1 MYLDFNYHIHMTALF
16 YQIINNI
23 EKITHK
29 NYKEFKH
36 KLTILLEGF
45 QKVKD
50 IDNIKVLRNKLDSL
64 LREYKHDDKSH
75 KPIKSHLKD
84 LRRFLHQIDDII
96 HEMEEGKEKL
106 ELVDVIKKVQKR
118 YRKLEEIK
126 EEKRKNYK
134 EVAVKKKTISYE
146 KEIIKMQLELV
157 KLQRHIQ
164 ETGQKVLIIFEGR
177 DAAGKWGNIKRFM
190 EYLNP
195 RAAKVVALQKPTE
208 EEQSQWYFQRYVKHL
223 PHGGEM
229 ALFDRSWYNRGGVE
243 PVMGFVNKKNYEKFI
258 EDVPKFEEML
268 IDSWVKVIKLYYSV
282 SKAEQAARFDER
294 KRNPLKQY
302 KLSPIDQ
309 FSQQLWK
316 KYTLAEYH
324 NFINTSTKKS
334 PWTIV
339 NSDDK
344 KASRVNAI
352 KYVLSLFDYP
362 EKISKKELEYD
373 KDIVIT
379 AQQKINILKD
389 EIEKGAD
396 LFAE

>member
-1 MYLDFNYHIHMTALF
+1 MTALF

-29 NYKEFKH
+29 NYKEFKK
-36 KLTILLEGF
+36 KLVTLLEGF
-45 QKVKD
+45 KQAKD
-50 IDNIKVLRNKLDSL
+50 IDNIKVLRNKLDRL
-64 LREYKHDDKSH
+64 LGEYRLSDKKH
-75 KPIKSHLKD
+75 KPIREHLRD
-84 LRRFLHQIDDII
+84 LKKFLHEIDDII

-106 ELVDVIKKVQKR
+106 DLVDVIKKVEKR
-118 YRKLEEIK
+118 YRKMSDIK
-126 EEKRKNYK
+126 AEKREKYK
-134 EVAVKKKTISYE
+134 EVAIKKKTISYE
-146 KEIIKMQLELV
+146 KEIIKLQLELV
-157 KLQRHIQ
+157 KLQRYIQ

-208 EEQSQWYFQRYVKHL
+208 EEQSQWYFQRYLKHL
-223 PHGGEM
+223 PNGGEM

-243 PVMGFVNKKNYEKFI
+243 PVMGFVNKKNYEKFM
-258 EDVPKFEEML
+258 DDAPKLEEML
-268 IDSWVKVIKLYYSV
+268 IESGVKIIKLYYSV
-282 SKAEQAARFDER
+282 SKAEQAARFDDR
-294 KRNPLKQY
+294 KRNPLKQF

-324 NFINTSTKKS
+324 NFKNTSTKKC

-344 KASRVNAI
+344 KASRINSI
-352 KYVLSLFDYP
+352 KYVLDQFDYP

-379 AQQKINILKD
+379 ANQKINILKD
-389 EIEKGAD
+389 EIEKDAD

>member
-1 MYLDFNYHIHMTALF
+1 MTALF

-29 NYKEFKH
+29 NYKEFKR
-36 KLTILLEGF
+36 KLVELLKWFEDNND
-45 QKVKD
+45 V
-50 IDNIKVLRNKLDSL
+50 DNIKVLRNKLEML
-64 LREYKHDDKSH
+64 LGEYKITDKQH

-84 LRRFLHQIDDII
+84 LKKFLHEIDEII

-106 ELVDVIKKVQKR
+106 DLIDVIKKVEKK
-118 YRKLEEIK
+118 YRNISKIK
-126 EEKRKNYK
+126 EEKRDKYK
-134 EVAVKKKTISYE
+134 EVAIKKKNISYE

-157 KLQRHIQ
+157 KLQRHIE

-177 DAAGKWGNIKRFM
+177 DAAGKGGNIKRFM

-195 RAAKVVALQKPTE
+195 RNAKVVALQKPTE
-208 EEQSQWYFQRYVKHL
+208 QEQSQWYFKRYLKHL
-223 PHGGEM
+223 PNGGEM

-243 PVMGFVNKKNYEKFI
+243 PVMGFVNKKNYEKFMH
-258 EDVPKFEEML
+258 DVPKLEDML
-268 IDSWVKVIKLYYSV
+268 ISSGVKVIKLYYSV
-282 SKAEQAARFDER
+282 SKSEQAKRFDER
-294 KRNPLKQY
+294 RRNPLKQY

-324 NFINTSTKKS
+324 NFKNTSTKNS
-334 PWTIV
+334 PWTII

-344 KASRVNAI
+344 KESRINSI
-352 KYVLSLFDYP
+352 KYVLSQFDYP

-373 KDIVIT
+373 KKIVIS
-379 AQQKINILKD
+379 AEQKLDILKD
-389 EIEKGAD
+389 EIEKDAD

>member
-1 MYLDFNYHIHMTALF
+1 MTALF

-29 NYKEFKH
+29 NYKDFKK
-36 KLTILLEGF
+36 KLEALLEWF
-45 QKVKD
+45 KAAQD
-50 IDNIKVLRNKLDSL
+50 IDNIKVLRNKLDRL
-64 LREYKHDDKSH
+64 LGDYQISDKKH
-75 KPIKSHLKD
+75 KPIRAHLQD
-84 LRRFLHQIDDII
+84 LKKFLHELDDII
-96 HEMEEGKEKL
+96 NEMEEWEEKL
-106 ELVDVIKKVQKR
+106 ELVDVIKKVEKR
-118 YRKLEEIK
+118 YRSLSKVK
-126 EEKRKNYK
+126 ESKRNKYK

-146 KEIIKMQLELV
+146 KEIIKLQLELV
-157 KLQRHIQ
+157 KLQRHIA

-177 DAAGKWGNIKRFM
+177 DAAGKGWNIKRMM

-208 EEQSQWYFQRYVKHL
+208 EEKGQWYFQRYLKHL
-223 PHGGEM
+223 PGAGEM

-243 PVMGFVNKKNYEKFI
+243 PVMGFVNKKNYEKFMN
-258 EDVPKFEEML
+258 DAPKIEEML
-268 IDSWVKVIKLYYSV
+268 IESWIKIIKLYYSV
-282 SKAEQAARFDER
+282 SKSEQAARFEDR
-294 KRNPLKQY
+294 KLNPLKQF

-324 NFINTSTKKS
+324 NFKNTSTNKS

-344 KASRVNAI
+344 KASRINSI
-352 KYVLSLFDYP
+352 KYVLGLFDYP

-373 KDIVIT
+373 KNIVIT
-379 AQQKINILKD
+379 AQQKINALKD
-389 EIEKGAD
+389 EVEKDAD

>member
-1 MYLDFNYHIHMTALF
+1 MTALF

-29 NYKEFKH
+29 NYKEFKK
-36 KLTILLEGF
+36 KLQALLEWF
-45 QKVKD
+45 QKAKD

-84 LRRFLHQIDDII
+84 LRRFLHEIDDII

-106 ELVDVIKKVQKR
+106 DLVDVIKKVEKR
-118 YRKLEEIK
+118 YRSIDKIK
-126 EEKRKNYK
+126 VEKRDKYK
-134 EVAVKKKTISYE
+134 EVAIKKKTISYE

-157 KLQRHIQ
+157 KLQKHIQ

-223 PHGGEM
+223 PNGWEM

-243 PVMGFVNKKNYEKFI
+243 PVMGFVNKKNYEKFM
-258 EDVPKFEEML
+258 EDVPKFEDML
-268 IDSWVKVIKLYYSV
+268 IDSGVKVIKLYYSV
-282 SKAEQAARFDER
+282 SKSEQAARFDER

-316 KYTLAEYH
+316 KYTLAEYY
-324 NFINTSTKKS
+324 NFKNTSTKKS

-344 KASRVNAI
+344 KSSRINAI

-379 AQQKINILKD
+379 AEQKINILKD
-389 EIEKGAD
+389 EIEKDAD

>member
-1 MYLDFNYHIHMTALF
+1 MTALF

-29 NYKEFKH
+29 NYKDFKK
-36 KLTILLEGF
+36 KLVSLLEGF
-45 QKVKD
+45 KSAKD
-50 IDNIKVLRNKLDSL
+50 IDNIKVLRNKLERL
-64 LREYKHDDKSH
+64 LGEYKLSDKRH
-75 KPIKSHLKD
+75 KPIREHLKD
-84 LRRFLHQIDDII
+84 LQKFLHELDDII
-96 HEMEEGKEKL
+96 HEMEEWKEKL
-106 ELVDVIKKVQKR
+106 NLVDVIKKVEKR
-118 YRKLEEIK
+118 YREMSEIK
-126 EEKRKNYK
+126 KEKRGEYK

-146 KEIIKMQLELV
+146 KEIIKLQLELV

-164 ETGQKVLIIFEGR
+164 ETGQKVLLIFEGR

-208 EEQSQWYFQRYVKHL
+208 EEQSQWYFQRYLKHL
-223 PHGGEM
+223 PNGGEM

-243 PVMGFVNKKNYEKFI
+243 PVMGFVNKKNYEKFM
-258 EDVPKFEEML
+258 DDAPKLEEML
-268 IDSWVKVIKLYYSV
+268 IESGVKIIKLYYSV
-282 SKAEQAARFDER
+282 SKSEQAARFEDR
-294 KRNPLKQY
+294 KLNPLKQF

-324 NFINTSTKKS
+324 NFKNTSTKKC

-344 KASRVNAI
+344 KASRINSM
-352 KYVLSLFDYP
+352 KYVLGLFDYP
-362 EKISKKELEYD
+362 EKISDKELKYD
-373 KDIVIT
+373 RDIVIT
-379 AQQKINILKD
+379 ADQKINILKD
-389 EIEKGAD
+389 EIEKDAD